1 MLSLPQIVCHLPPP
15 VHIVYSAL
23 LQNIVSFAA
32 IKPPISLFWREVSI
46 SIPPLSIPPVHP
58 DPASMS
64 KEVKTVTAQTIEAQG
79 ASGGQTDGMI
89 RENAVTGMSD
99 KMCSSG

>member
-1 MLSLPQIVCHLPPP
+1 
-15 VHIVYSAL
+15 
-23 LQNIVSFAA
+23 
-32 IKPPISLFWREVSI
+32 
-46 SIPPLSIPPVHP
+46 
-58 DPASMS
+58 MS
-64 KEVKTVTAQTIEAQG
+64 KEVKIVTAQSIEAQG